1 MTSVSAA
8 SGIVAQDMCKSFD
21 DHLVLDKVSLA
32 VEEGTILALLGPNGA
47 GKTTMVRIL
56 STLIPADSG
65 SMRIAG
71 HDVVTDPDGVR
82 AVIGVTGQFSAVDN
96 LLTGAE
102 NLQLMADLRH
112 LGREAG
118 RRRVAEL
125 LEQFDLTDAA
135 HKLLSTYSGGM
146 RRRLDLAMTL
156 VSKPRVIFLD
166 EPTTGLDPRS
176 RRTMW
181 QIIRELA
188 TAGVTILLTTQYL
201 DEADQLADRIAV
213 LDQGRIVAEGTPA
226 ELKSRI
232 PGGHVRL
239 HFADPHL
246 LHSASELL
254 AAAAPDE
261 DQLVLQVPAD
271 GTVDS
276 LRGLLDELHEAR
288 ISVERLDDP
297 YPGPRRRV
305 LRRHRQPRHRAAQ
318 RRPRTTRS
326 TAVMTTLAYT
336 LSDSR
341 VMLRRN
347 LKHQLRY
354 PSMTVML
361 IGIPIV
367 LLLLFV
373 YVFGGQLGAGL
384 GAHEGRSAYLNYV
397 VPGLLL
403 LTVASAIQGTSIM
416 VAMDMTGGIIDRFR
430 TMAIA
435 RASVLTGHV
444 LGSLIQTLVAI
455 AVLIAVAF
463 GLGFRSAA
471 GPLHWLAA
479 IGILALFAFALIWL
493 AVALGLA
500 AKSVET
506 ASNTPMIL
514 ILLPFLSSGFVS
526 TATMPTGLRQFAE
539 YQPFTPVADTV
550 RGLLSGAAIGDHA
563 IAAIAWSIG
572 IAVVAYLWA
581 IRLYNR
587 RRAAEP
593 K

>member
-1 MTSVSAA
+1 
-8 SGIVAQDMCKSFD
+8 
-21 DHLVLDKVSLA
+21 
-32 VEEGTILALLGPNGA
+32 
-47 GKTTMVRIL
+47 
-56 STLIPADSG
+56 
-65 SMRIAG
+65 
-71 HDVVTDPDGVR
+71 
-82 AVIGVTGQFSAVDN
+82 
-96 LLTGAE
+96 
-102 NLQLMADLRH
+102 
-112 LGREAG
+112 
-118 RRRVAEL
+118 
-125 LEQFDLTDAA
+125 
-135 HKLLSTYSGGM
+135 
-146 RRRLDLAMTL
+146 
-156 VSKPRVIFLD
+156 
-166 EPTTGLDPRS
+166 
-176 RRTMW
+176 
-181 QIIRELA
+181 
-188 TAGVTILLTTQYL
+188 
-201 DEADQLADRIAV
+201 
-213 LDQGRIVAEGTPA
+213 
-226 ELKSRI
+226 
-232 PGGHVRL
+232 
-239 HFADPHL
+239 
-246 LHSASELL
+246 
-254 AAAAPDE
+254 
-261 DQLVLQVPAD
+261 
-271 GTVDS
+271 
-276 LRGLLDELHEAR
+276 
-288 ISVERLDDP
+288 
-297 YPGPRRRV
+297 
-305 LRRHRQPRHRAAQ
+305 
-318 RRPRTTRS
+318 
-326 TAVMTTLAYT
+326 MTTLAYT

-384 GAHEGRSAYLNYV
+384 GAHEGRGAYLNYV
-397 VPGLLL
+397 LPGLLL

-471 GPLHWLAA
+471 GPLRWLAA

-514 ILLPFLSSGFVS
+514 FLLLFLSSGFVA
-526 TATMPTGLRQFAE
+526 TATMPPGLRQFAD

-550 RGLLSGAAIGDHA
+550 RGLLTGTAVGDHA
-563 IAAIAWSIG
+563 IAAVAWSIG

-593 K
+593 N

>member
-1 MTSVSAA
+1 
-8 SGIVAQDMCKSFD
+8 
-21 DHLVLDKVSLA
+21 
-32 VEEGTILALLGPNGA
+32 
-47 GKTTMVRIL
+47 
-56 STLIPADSG
+56 
-65 SMRIAG
+65 
-71 HDVVTDPDGVR
+71 
-82 AVIGVTGQFSAVDN
+82 
-96 LLTGAE
+96 
-102 NLQLMADLRH
+102 
-112 LGREAG
+112 
-118 RRRVAEL
+118 
-125 LEQFDLTDAA
+125 
-135 HKLLSTYSGGM
+135 
-146 RRRLDLAMTL
+146 
-156 VSKPRVIFLD
+156 
-166 EPTTGLDPRS
+166 
-176 RRTMW
+176 
-181 QIIRELA
+181 
-188 TAGVTILLTTQYL
+188 
-201 DEADQLADRIAV
+201 
-213 LDQGRIVAEGTPA
+213 
-226 ELKSRI
+226 
-232 PGGHVRL
+232 
-239 HFADPHL
+239 
-246 LHSASELL
+246 
-254 AAAAPDE
+254 
-261 DQLVLQVPAD
+261 
-271 GTVDS
+271 
-276 LRGLLDELHEAR
+276 
-288 ISVERLDDP
+288 
-297 YPGPRRRV
+297 
-305 LRRHRQPRHRAAQ
+305 
-318 RRPRTTRS
+318 
-326 TAVMTTLAYT
+326 MTTLAYT

-384 GAHEGRSAYLNYV
+384 GAGLGVHQGRSAYLNYV

-455 AVLIAVAF
+455 AVLIAVAL

-514 ILLPFLSSGFVS
+514 FLLVFLSSGFVA
-526 TATMPTGLRQFAE
+526 TATMPPGLRQFAE

-550 RGLLSGAAIGDHA
+550 RGLLTGAAIGGHA
-563 IAAIAWSIG
+563 IAAVAWSIG